1 MFENHFIKEKIL
13 SEFKQRWEDTFK
25 NDLLSLDKEL
35 VETLYYLNKVKGLAS
50 VFSCQGHVEKE
61 NFYICL
67 VVSNKNGIQAIE
79 KINEAFKKECKKANL
94 DLFMSFVTL
103 EFSYLLNNQ
112 SYSGITSIEE
122 DTPYPVVTFRI
133 FNNDR
138 LVFAKTKKMF
148 YASVKKTIGAA
159 GYTNAA

>member
-1 MFENHFIKEKIL
+1 MFKTHFISEQSML
-13 SEFKQRWEDTFK
+13 EFKKKWKDIKKDFAII
-25 NDLLSLDKEL
+25 DKEL
-35 VETLYYLNKVKGLAS
+35 IEPLYYINKVKGLAS
-50 VFSCQGHVEKE
+50 VFSCQGHGEKE

-112 SYSGITSIEE
+112 SCSGITSIKD

-133 FNNDR
+133 FNNGS
-138 LVFAKTKKMF
+138 LSFAKTKKMF
-148 YASVKKTIGAA
+148 YASVKKTIGST
-159 GYTNAA
+159 GYTSVT